1 MRTRLAVILCIA
13 ILAAAAVFG
22 IVNETGRFLVWRY
35 YLSDGSQEDRIN
47 GYVED
52 FQQYVWENKLYVDDT
67 AKISQW
73 REGKYVDIIVYKDE
87 NLMYAPNWFKDFEQV
102 ADKSTNP
109 FFNNPW
115 ISGDRG
121 FEQYLTEEAKINYLK
136 ELDDILEGN
145 RELSPVIFVDGTLL
159 VTVVDYTEDFL
170 YVGVLVSA
178 LASAVLVLAIIVTFY
193 FAKMTRRINHL
204 AHTVKLVEGGNLDL
218 PITLEGND
226 EITAL
231 AKDVNSMRNS
241 VVDNMTKEKQAWE
254 ANSAL
259 ITAMSHDI
267 RTPLTVILGYL
278 DLIELQNEDPAN
290 LEYIAACKENT
301 MRLKAMS
308 DDMFSYFLVF
318 GKQDGEMEN
327 ASMQSVDILR
337 QMIAEHTLLLVEKG
351 YFFETR
357 DIASDCEV
365 YVDTMYLG
373 RVVGNI
379 FTNLEKYADPTET
392 VKISFENSDGYFAV
406 SFSNAV
412 KQDDTKP
419 ESNHIGIKT
428 CEKIMEKMRG
438 SFVFDEKNG
447 KFIAKLILSTSYP
460 SQGSD
465 APHVGDN

>member
-1 MRTRLAVILCIA
+1 MILCVA
-13 ILAAAAVFG
+13 LLSAAAVFG

-35 YLSDGSQEDRIN
+35 YLAEDAKQQRIDQHID
-47 GYVED
+47 D
-52 FQQYVWENKLYVDDT
+52 FQQYVWENKLYVDDSD
-67 AKISQW
+67 KISEW

-87 NLMYAPNWFKDFEQV
+87 SLMYAPNWFKDFEQV
-102 ADKSTNP
+102 AGDKSSNP

-121 FEQYLTEEAKINYLK
+121 FEQYLTEEAKFNYLK
-136 ELDDILEGN
+136 ELDDLLEGN

-178 LASAVLVLAIIVTFY
+178 LAAAVLVLAVIMTLY

-204 AHTVKLVEGGNLDL
+204 AHTVKLVEGGNLEL
-218 PITLEGND
+218 PIALEGND

-290 LEYIAACKENT
+290 LEYISACKENT

-318 GKQDGEMEN
+318 GKQDGELEN
-327 ASMQSVDILR
+327 AAMQSADILR

-351 YFFETR
+351 YFFDTM
-357 DIASDCEV
+357 DGADDCAI
-365 YVDTMYLG
+365 YADTMYLG

-379 FTNLEKYADPTET
+379 FTNMEKYADPAEA
-392 VKISFENSDGYFAV
+392 VKISFKHSGDYLTV
-406 SFSNAV
+406 SFTNAV
-412 KQDDTKP
+412 RVDDSKP
-419 ESNHIGIKT
+419 ESNRIGIKT
-428 CEKIMEKMRG
+428 CEKIMEKMNG
-438 SFVFDEKNG
+438 SFVSYEENG
-447 KFIAKLILSTSYP
+447 RFTATLSLSTTAP
-460 SQGSD
+460 SQVSD
-465 APHVGDN
+465 AP